1 MGALRVRAAWVANW
15 GVADMSRSWMLLL
28 VLLPLSLGCQPTPV
42 TAVKKNSAATAK
54 PMADPEQTTPQ
65 DPVTK
70 PGTSDPLPP
79 PQTYTRPDEAE
90 VSALAETPLE
100 ELMALLADAKQ
111 RDAASR
117 AAIQRGKAAV
127 LPLVAALQN
136 KDPQVRA
143 AAAFTLG
150 QMGEDARPAV
160 KALQAQADND
170 VNEIARD
177 AAIFALEA
185 IQEPES

>member
-1 MGALRVRAAWVANW
+1 
-15 GVADMSRSWMLLL
+15 MSRQWMFLV
-28 VLLPLSLGCQPTPV
+28 VLLSLSLGCQPTPI
-42 TAVKKNSAATAK
+42 TTVKKNSTTTAK
-54 PMADPEQTTPQ
+54 PIADPNPTTPQ
-65 DPVTK
+65 ETVVK
-70 PGTSDPLPP
+70 PETSDPLPP

-136 KDPQVRA
+136 DDPQVRA

-150 QMGEDARPAV
+150 QIGADARPAV
-160 KALQAQADND
+160 EALQAQADND
-170 VNEIARD
+170 DNEIARD
-177 AAIFALEA
+177 AAVFALDA

>member
-1 MGALRVRAAWVANW
+1 
-15 GVADMSRSWMLLL
+15 
-28 VLLPLSLGCQPTPV
+28 V
-42 TAVKKNSAATAK
+42 TTVKKNSATTAK
-54 PMADPEQTTPQ
+54 PIADPDPTTPQ
-65 DPVTK
+65 ETVSK
-70 PGTSDPLPP
+70 PEPSDPLPP
-79 PQTYTRPDEAE
+79 PQTYTRPDDAA

-117 AAIQRGKAAV
+117 AAVQRGQAAV

-136 KDPQVRA
+136 DDPQVRA

-150 QMGEDARPAV
+150 QIGADARPAV
-160 KALQAQADND
+160 EALQAQAEKDD
-170 VNEIARD
+170 NEIARD
-177 AAIFALEA
+177 AAVFALDA